1 MLPISSEGTSS
12 TQGANRKFLLSLTRT
27 LVTKSYCVYF
37 LKMSQVHSVPCNPI
51 VAFLVHPQPCVPDLS
66 LIVSCR
72 SFPCSQRDLSDVT
85 LYLLLALPYPWM
97 KFTYF
102 SMAYKTCCVVL
113 PTPSL
118 SPPELF

>member
-1 MLPISSEGTSS
+1 MLPISLEGTPS
-12 TQGANRKFLLSLTRT
+12 TQVANRKFLLSFTPT
-27 LVTKSYCVYF
+27 LVTKSYCVCF
-37 LKMSQVHSVPCNPI
+37 LKMSQIHSVPCNPI
-51 VAFLVHPQPCVPDLS
+51 VAFLVHPQPWVPDLS

-72 SFPCSQRDLSDVT
+72 SFPYSQSDLSDFT
-85 LYLLLALPYPWM
+85 LYPLLALPYPWM

-102 SMAYKTCCVVL
+102 AMAYKTCCVVL